1 MIPLDETF
9 LDKNTKES
17 NFADSRKFNIVQLS
31 TSYSLAPLLLHTCNR
46 DNSANDLKPF
56 LTSPAGVINGTTTD
70 GENLNGPTD
79 DLEIETHSRGD
90 VRRLSKSDFP
100 AAC

>member
-17 NFADSRKFNIVQLS
+17 NFADSRKFNIVYLS

-46 DNSANDLKPF
+46 DNSAK
-56 LTSPAGVINGTTTD
+56 TC
-70 GENLNGPTD
+70 NL
-79 DLEIETHSRGD
+79 
-90 VRRLSKSDFP
+90 F
-100 AAC
+100 